1 MTETSLAEESA
12 SADPQSV
19 DARGADPQGVWAIF
33 QTAPA
38 RLVHPRYVVHAY
50 EQAISIETAAR
61 LQQSDRVQRPL
72 ARLLREKYRLPDAG
86 SCPEPAKEDLE
97 LLDLAPE
104 RVEQYSRLAGV
115 VFWSHVLAGEIRSRE
130 VAEMKSRIG
139 DLAFQLAL
147 HNRDLAAGHPP
158 PGDLDLLIQAIET
171 DGRKCWASWQASLPE
186 PLAGWL
192 RLRHEA
198 ADEPGFAEPADA
210 QRGAAILRRL
220 VQDKTVDVAA
230 KELA

>member
-1 MTETSLAEESA
+1 MTGPSLAEDSA
-12 SADPQSV
+12 SADPQ
-19 DARGADPQGVWAIF
+19 GANPEGVWAIF
-33 QTAPA
+33 RMAPA
-38 RLVHPRYVVHAY
+38 RLVHPRHIVHAY
-50 EQAISIETAAR
+50 DEAISIETAAR

-104 RVEQYSRLAGV
+104 RVEQHSRLAGV

-139 DLAFQLAL
+139 DLAFQLAI

-158 PGDLDLLIQAIET
+158 PGGLDRLMQAIET
-171 DGRKCWASWQASLPE
+171 DGRKCWASWQAALPE
-186 PLAGWL
+186 PLAAWL

-198 ADEPGFAEPADA
+198 ADNPGFAEPTDA
-210 QRGAAILRRL
+210 ERGAAILRHL
-220 VQDKTVDVAA
+220 VQDKNVDVAA
-230 KELA
+230 KEVG

>member
-1 MTETSLAEESA
+1 MTGPSLAEDSA
-12 SADPQSV
+12 SADPQ
-19 DARGADPQGVWAIF
+19 GVWTVF

-38 RLVHPRYVVHAY
+38 RLVHPRHVIHAY
-50 EQAISIETAAR
+50 DEAISIETAAR

-97 LLDLAPE
+97 LLDLPPE
-104 RVEQYSRLAGV
+104 RVEQHSRLAGV
-115 VFWSHVLAGEIRSRE
+115 VFWSHVVAGEIRSRE

-139 DLAFQLAL
+139 DFAFQLAL

-186 PLAGWL
+186 TLAAWL
-192 RLRHEA
+192 RRRHEA
-198 ADEPGFAEPADA
+198 ADDPGFADPTDA
-210 QRGAAILRRL
+210 KRGAAILRRL
-220 VQDKTVDVAA
+220 VQDEHADAKA